1 VNELEAI
8 LAAHAEARER
18 GEQMAL
24 ATIIGVVGSAYRR
37 AGARML
43 LTESGHSVGTI
54 SGGCLE
60 RDVAIRAAQVFET
73 CAPLL
78 IEYDTR
84 GDEDI
89 VWGLGLG
96 CNGVVRILV
105 ESLHEGSAG
114 ERALQFI
121 SERLSERRRGVLATV
136 VARENVGGKI
146 VDECG
151 GTGQRVEIDDRS
163 VEGTERGVEG
173 IARNVEDIER
183 SIEDVGQSVGFGES
197 VKIGERLRLD
207 ENFNVSEQAFNNA
220 ASIFG
225 DNAFAA
231 QLHEDASAISAG
243 ARTRTRVY
251 ETGGERIEIFFDVIE
266 STRSLI
272 VCGAEH
278 DAVPVVHLAKLLG
291 WHVTVVDTR
300 AREGARERFASADE
314 VVLCRAEKIAE
325 RVSLTENAAIVLMTH
340 NYLDD
345 LELLRTL
352 LPSPGS
358 YLGLLGSRERT
369 SKLLEELS
377 AELSV
382 AGSALTNA
390 QLARLH
396 SPIGMDIGAETPDE
410 IALAIIAEI
419 KAVTAA
425 RGGGYLR
432 DSDAPVDVENEQS
445 LIEVGSKPFTTGRES
460 VPLTTC
466 PLS

>member
-1 VNELEAI
+1 MNELEAI
-8 LAAHAEARER
+8 LAAHTEARER
-18 GEQMAL
+18 GERTAL
-24 ATIIGVVGSAYRR
+24 ATIVGVVGSAYRR

-43 LTESGHSVGTI
+43 LTESGQTFGTI

-60 RDVAIRAAQVFET
+60 RDVILRAAQVFET
-73 CAPLL
+73 SAPLV

-96 CNGVVRILV
+96 CNGVVRILI

-136 VARENVGGKI
+136 VARENIGEKF
-146 VDECG
+146 VDEFG
-151 GTGQRVEIDDRS
+151 GTGQRGEIDERS
-163 VEGTERGVEG
+163 VEG
-173 IARNVEDIER
+173 IARNVEDTER
-183 SIEDVGQSVGFGES
+183 SVEDVRRSVGVGES
-197 VKIGERLRLD
+197 VKVGERLQLD
-207 ENFNVSEQAFNNA
+207 ENFNVSEQAFNKA
-220 ASIFG
+220 ASIFA
-225 DNAFAA
+225 DDAFAA
-231 QLHEDASAISAG
+231 QIREDASTLSEG
-243 ARTRTRVY
+243 TRTTTRVY

-266 STRSLI
+266 PTQSLI
-272 VCGAEH
+272 ICGAEH
-278 DAVPVVHLAKLLG
+278 DAVPVVHLAKTLG
-291 WHVTVVDTR
+291 WHVIVVDTR
-300 AREGARERFASADE
+300 AREVARERFALADE

-325 RVSLTENAAIVLMTH
+325 RVALTETAAVVLMTH

-352 LPSPGS
+352 LPTPVR
-358 YLGLLGSRERT
+358 YLGLLGSRARA
-369 SKLLEELS
+369 SKLLEELR
-377 AELSV
+377 AELSA
-382 AGSALTNA
+382 AGAALTNA
-390 QLARLH
+390 QLSRLH

-432 DSDAPVDVENEQS
+432 DSDAPVHVENEQS
-445 LIEVGSKPFTTGRES
+445 LIEVGSNPFTTGCES
-460 VPLTTC
+460 VSLTSC
-466 PLS
+466 HQS